1 MKPVLY
7 LDVDGVL
14 WDIQQRLKDDP
25 TISVT
30 SDPTT
35 FACGA
40 NGLEEFVEYML
51 EKFEVR
57 WCTTW
62 AMHGVMRDE
71 DLQRLED
78 HTGIPTDAWAQVKP
92 SLGWVTFK
100 HQNIDWTEF
109 REGREF
115 VWVEDGLLEE
125 ELQMLRVFQC
135 LDNYY
140 YTDVFEDA
148 DALVKTLA
156 KLKERFGDTLLEDS
170 SMRE

>member
-25 TISVT
+25 KIIVA

-35 FACGA
+35 FACAA
-40 NGLEEFVEYML
+40 NGLEEFLEYAL

-62 AMHGVMRDE
+62 AMRGVMHPDTME
-71 DLQRLED
+71 RLKE
-78 HTGIPTDAWAQVKP
+78 HTGVPVETWNKVHS

-100 HQNIDWTEF
+100 HQNVDWNEY

-115 VWVEDGLLEE
+115 VWVEDELLEE
-125 ELQMLRVFQC
+125 ELQMLRGNHA

-140 YTDVFEDA
+140 LTDVFEDA
-148 DALVKTLA
+148 DALVKTTA
-156 KLKERFGDTLLEDS
+156 KLKERFGE
-170 SMRE
+170 

>member
-14 WDIQQRLKDDP
+14 WDIQQRVKDDP
-25 TISVT
+25 TIIVA

-35 FACGA
+35 FACAA
-40 NGLEEFVEYML
+40 NGLEEFLEYAL

-62 AMHGVMRDE
+62 AMNGTMRPDTMQ
-71 DLQRLED
+71 LLED
-78 HTGIPTDAWAQVKP
+78 HTGISVETWAKVQP
-92 SLGWVTFK
+92 SLGWINFK
-100 HQNIDWTEF
+100 HQNMDWTEI
-109 REGREF
+109 RQGRQF
-115 VWVEDGLLEE
+115 IWVEDELLEE
-125 ELQMLRVFQC
+125 ELEMLRVFQC

-148 DALVKTLA
+148 DALFKPLA
-156 KLKERFGDTLLEDS
+156 KLKERFG
-170 SMRE
+170 